1 MLNSYQISE
10 RYNVQPIVSSAI
22 RFAYRVGCAGR
33 EAVGNV
39 AGYVWSK
46 RRVVGAAI
54 AIPLV
59 LVAAVAFI
67 LLSVAVHLAAKAVVW
82 GWDHRA
88 QIGYGALVGVKVL
101 ALTGMCV
108 AGFVIVSMIPLAFWA
123 GVAVSAVVSYVGYGV
138 VGK

>member
-10 RYNVQPIVSSAI
+10 RYNVQPIVSGAA
-22 RFAYRVGCAGR
+22 RLAYRVGCAGR

-67 LLSVAVHLAAKAVVW
+67 LLSVAVHLTANAVAW
-82 GWDHRA
+82 GWQHRA
-88 QIGYGALVGVKVL
+88 QIGYGAWVVAKAL
-101 ALTGMCV
+101 ALVSLCV
-108 AGFVIVSMIPLAFWA
+108 AGFVVVSMIPLALWA
-123 GVAVSAVVSYVGYGV
+123 GVAVSTVVSYVGYGAAV
-138 VGK
+138 R